1 MRYLILNVITTTLLA
16 VASASVS
23 QAQQRAN
30 TQPKITG
37 EVQAITPCELYAEND
52 APICLQVMV
61 PVEST
66 VRAIPVSTKGSR
78 RAVLLRSDADGHL
91 VGTLPRTGRYRLALR
106 KVQTRDGSFS
116 PDTLKITPNTI
127 RVSTSPSPALFL
139 VSHRSRPTFN
149 VGIGYAK

>member
-16 VASASVS
+16 VASSSVS
-23 QAQQRAN
+23 TAQQRTTA
-30 TQPKITG
+30 QPIITG
-37 EVQAITPCELYAEND
+37 EVQAITPCELYAENE
-52 APICLQVMV
+52 APICLQVMI
-61 PVEST
+61 PVQST
-66 VRAIPVSTKGSR
+66 VRAIPVSAKGIR

-91 VGTLPRTGRYRLALR
+91 VGTLPRAGRYRLALR

-127 RVSTSPSPALFL
+127 RVSSSPAPALFL

-149 VGIGYAK
+149 VGIAYTK